1 MDTYDYIIVG
11 AGSAGCV
18 LANRLSEDEG
28 KTVLLLEAGGVD
40 WNIFIHIPAGFFKT
54 ISNPSVN
61 WLYTTEAEESSGN
74 RKISWPRG
82 KVLGGSSSINGH
94 LIVRGQ
100 REDYDGWRQLGNAG
114 WSFDDVLP
122 YFKRF
127 ESAEVGDDEI
137 RGRHGPIPVREPI
150 EQHPLAQVFM
160 DACEELGIPRN
171 PDYNGATQEGVGF
184 FQYALG
190 DARRMSTARGFL
202 KPARRRRNLQVATKA
217 LTKWIITKEGRAT
230 GVRFKQDGFEREA
243 HARCEVI
250 LSAGSIASPQIL
262 ERSGIG
268 DGERLKER
276 GVEVVHALPGVGE
289 NLQDHYVARFCCH
302 AKDVVT
308 FNERARGIRLGW
320 EVLRYA
326 FTRKGLL
333 TTAPGNVSA
342 SIKVMPGVAT
352 PDVQLA
358 FAPAS
363 YVEGQLGVLD
373 DFPGMTCGVW
383 QHRPASRGSIH
394 LASTDPE
401 VQPSICPNYLTDV
414 IDQDTMIG
422 GLRKAR
428 EIFSQPALAKYVDIE
443 TVPGPE
449 VQTDAEILD
458 FARRT
463 GNTVYHPIGTCK
475 MGTDPMAVVDPE
487 LKLHGLDRL
496 RVVDASVMPLMP
508 SANTNA
514 AVLMIAEKA
523 ADMIKAAN

>member
-1 MDTYDYIIVG
+1 MNETTEYDYIIVG
-11 AGSAGCV
+11 AGTAGCV
-18 LANRLSEDEG
+18 LANRLSADPQ
-28 KTVLLLEAGGVD
+28 TQVLMLEAGD
-40 WNIFIHIPAGFFKT
+40 KDNFFWIDIPVGY
-54 ISNPSVN
+54 
-61 WLYTTEAEESSGN
+61 LYTIANPRTDWCYQTEPDPGLNN
-74 RKISWPRG
+74 RRIGYARG

-100 REDYDGWRQLGNAG
+100 REDFDGWRQLGNTG

-137 RGRHGPIPVREPI
+137 RGRHGPIRVREPI

-202 KPARRRRNLQVATKA
+202 KPARRRRNLQVETKA

-230 GVRFKQDGFEREA
+230 GVRFKQNGFEREA

-268 DGERLKER
+268 DGERLI
-276 GVEVVHALPGVGE
+276 
-289 NLQDHYVARFCCH
+289 RF
-302 AKDVVT
+302 
-308 FNERARGIRLGW
+308 GW
-320 EVLRYA
+320 DALRYA

-383 QHRPASRGSIH
+383 
-394 LASTDPE
+394 
-401 VQPSICPNYLTDV
+401 
-414 IDQDTMIG
+414 
-422 GLRKAR
+422 
-428 EIFSQPALAKYVDIE
+428 
-443 TVPGPE
+443 
-449 VQTDAEILD
+449 
-458 FARRT
+458 
-463 GNTVYHPIGTCK
+463 
-475 MGTDPMAVVDPE
+475 
-487 LKLHGLDRL
+487 
-496 RVVDASVMPLMP
+496 
-508 SANTNA
+508 
-514 AVLMIAEKA
+514 
-523 ADMIKAAN
+523 

>member
-1 MDTYDYIIVG
+1 MDSYDYIIVG

-28 KTVLLLEAGGVD
+28 KTVLLLEAGGAD
-40 WNIFIHIPAGFFKT
+40 HNIFIHIPAGFFKT
-54 ISNPSVN
+54 ISNPKVN
-61 WLYTTEAEESSGN
+61 WLYTTEPEDSSGN
-74 RKISWPRG
+74 RTISWPRG

-122 YFKRF
+122 YFRKF
-127 ESAEVGDDEI
+127 ETAEVGDSDI
-137 RGRHGPIPVREPI
+137 RGRKGPIRVREPI
-150 EQHPLAQVFM
+150 EQHHLAQTFM
-160 DACEELGIPRN
+160 DACEEMGLPRN

-190 DARRMSTARGFL
+190 DGRRMSTARAFL
-202 KPARRRRNLQVATKA
+202 KPARRRRNLKVVTKA
-217 LTKWIITKEGRAT
+217 MTTCLIMENGRAT
-230 GVRFKQDGFEREA
+230 GVRFRHDGFDREA
-243 HARCEVI
+243 QARCEVI

-268 DGERLKER
+268 SGERLREH
-276 GVEVVHALPGVGE
+276 GVDVVHELPGVGE
-289 NLQDHYVARFCCH
+289 NLQDHYVARFCCR
-302 AKDVVT
+302 AKDVET
-308 FNERARGIRLGW
+308 FNERARGVRLGW
-320 EVLRYA
+320 EIFRYA
-326 FTRKGLL
+326 FKRTGLL

-342 SIKVMPGVAT
+342 SLKVMPGVAT
-352 PDVQLA
+352 PDVQFA

-373 DFPGMTCGVW
+373 NFPGMTCGIW

-394 LASTDPE
+394 MASTDPE
-401 VQPSICPNYLTDV
+401 VQPTIRPNYLSDR
-414 IDQDTMIG
+414 IDQKTIVG

-428 EIFSQPALAKYVDIE
+428 ELFAQPTLARFVAVE
-443 TVPGPE
+443 TVPGPD
-449 VQTDAEILD
+449 VQTDDELLD
-458 FARRT
+458 FACRT
-463 GNTVYHPIGTCK
+463 GSTVFHPIGTCK
-475 MGTDPMAVVDPE
+475 MGTDLMAVVDPE
-487 LKLHGLDRL
+487 LRMHGLNGL

>member
-1 MDTYDYIIVG
+1 MDTYDYIIIG

-28 KTVLLLEAGGVD
+28 KTVLLLEAGGAD
-40 WNIFIHIPAGFFKT
+40 RNIFIHIPAGFFKT
-54 ISNPSVN
+54 ISNPKVN
-61 WLYTTEAEESSGN
+61 WLYTTEAEDSSGN
-74 RKISWPRG
+74 RNISWPRG

-100 REDYDGWRQLGNAG
+100 REDYDGWRQLGNTG
-114 WSFDDVLP
+114 WSYDDVLP
-122 YFKRF
+122 YFRKF
-127 ESAEVGDDEI
+127 ETSEVGNEDI
-137 RGRHGPIPVREPI
+137 RGREGPIHVREPI

-160 DACEELGIPRN
+160 DACEEMGLPRN
-171 PDYNGATQEGVGF
+171 PDYNGASQEGVGF

-190 DARRMSTARGFL
+190 DGRRMSTARAFL
-202 KPARRRRNLQVATKA
+202 KPARARRNLQVVTRA
-217 LTKWIITKEGRAT
+217 LTKWIIVEDGRAT
-230 GVRFKQDGFEREA
+230 GVRFRHDGFEREA
-243 HARCEVI
+243 QARCEVI

-268 DGERLKER
+268 NGERLR
-276 GVEVVHALPGVGE
+276 AHGVDVVHDLPGVGE
-289 NLQDHYVARFCCH
+289 NLQDHYVARFCCR
-302 AKDVVT
+302 AKGIET
-308 FNERARGIRLGW
+308 FNERARGLRLGW

-326 FTRKGLL
+326 FTRTGLL

-342 SIKVMPGVAT
+342 SLKVMPGVAT
-352 PDVQLA
+352 PDVQFA

-373 DFPGMTCGVW
+373 DFPGMTCGIW

-394 LASTDPE
+394 MASTDPE
-401 VQPSICPNYLTDV
+401 VQPTIRPNYLGDR
-414 IDQDTMIG
+414 IDQETIVG
-422 GLRKAR
+422 GLQKAR
-428 EIFSQPALAKYVDIE
+428 ELFGQPALAKYVDAE
-443 TVPGPE
+443 TVPGPD
-449 VQTDAEILD
+449 VRTDDELLD

-463 GNTVYHPIGTCK
+463 GSTVFHPIGTCK
-475 MGTDPMAVVDPE
+475 MGTDPMAVVDPQ
-487 LKLHGLDRL
+487 LRMHGLEKL

>member
-1 MDTYDYIIVG
+1 MDSYDYIIVG

-28 KTVLLLEAGGVD
+28 KTVLLLEAGGAD
-40 WNIFIHIPAGFFKT
+40 HNIFIHIPAGFFKT
-54 ISNPSVN
+54 ISNPKVN
-61 WLYTTEAEESSGN
+61 WLYTTEPEDSSGN
-74 RKISWPRG
+74 RTISWPRG

-122 YFKRF
+122 YFRKF
-127 ESAEVGDDEI
+127 ETAEIGDSDI
-137 RGRHGPIPVREPI
+137 RGREGPIRVREPI
-150 EQHPLAQVFM
+150 EQHHLAQTFM
-160 DACEELGIPRN
+160 DACEEMGLPRN
-171 PDYNGATQEGVGF
+171 PDYNGATQEGAGF

-190 DARRMSTARGFL
+190 DGRRMSTARAFL
-202 KPARRRRNLQVATKA
+202 KPARRRRNLKVVTKA
-217 LTKWIITKEGRAT
+217 MTTCLIMENGRAT
-230 GVRFKQDGFEREA
+230 GVRFRHDGFEREA
-243 HARCEVI
+243 QARCEVI

-268 DGERLKER
+268 SGERLREH
-276 GVEVVHALPGVGE
+276 GVDVVHELPGVGE
-289 NLQDHYVARFCCH
+289 NLQDHYVARFCCR
-302 AKDVVT
+302 AKDVET
-308 FNERARGIRLGW
+308 FNERARGVRLGW
-320 EVLRYA
+320 EIFRYA
-326 FTRKGLL
+326 FKRTGLL

-342 SIKVMPGVAT
+342 SLKVMPGVAT
-352 PDVQLA
+352 PDVQFA

-373 DFPGMTCGVW
+373 KFPGMTCGIW

-394 LASTDPE
+394 MASTDPE
-401 VQPSICPNYLTDV
+401 VQPTIRPNYLSDR
-414 IDQDTMIG
+414 IDQETIVG

-428 EIFSQPALAKYVDIE
+428 ELFAQPTLAKFVDVE
-443 TVPGPE
+443 TVPGPD
-449 VQTDAEILD
+449 VQTDDELLD

-463 GNTVYHPIGTCK
+463 GSTVFHPIGTCK

-487 LKLHGLDRL
+487 LRMHGLKGL